1 MNREIL
7 VCCGTG
13 CLANGAQAVV
23 DAFSAAIS
31 GDGSISVKPAVKKT
45 GCNGF
50 CENGPIVTIYPDN
63 ITYYKVR
70 PADVSEIIKSLDR
83 DDSGN
88 AVCSREENPF
98 YAAQYKLRCA
108 IRGALIPLPSK
119 TIWIAAATKGLRP
132 RSPCPR
138 RKSSNRLKPA
148 ACAEE
153 AAPVFLQGVNGV
165 PAARYR
171 AT

>member
-70 PADVSEIIKSLDR
+70 PADVSEIIKSLD
-83 DDSGN
+83 G
-88 AVCSREENPF
+88 AV
-98 YAAQYKLRCA
+98 
-108 IRGALIPLPSK
+108 ALTRNK
-119 TIWIAAATKGLRP
+119 R
-132 RSPCPR
+132 
-138 RKSSNRLKPA
+138 
-148 ACAEE
+148 
-153 AAPVFLQGVNGV
+153 
-165 PAARYR
+165 
-171 AT
+171 